1 MHTMYELFL
10 LDSLFVWSPDPARVV
25 CRFKYWNFSNI
36 SSKKCCCLARS
47 LGVVSTQNASSL
59 CDCASLLLYMVT
71 KNDFDSLLALRGYHV
86 ILVQCA
92 TGI

>member
-1 MHTMYELFL
+1 MKYSIIRLNVYCERFL
-10 LDSLFVWSPDPARVV
+10 S
-25 CRFKYWNFSNI
+25 C
-36 SSKKCCCLARS
+36 
-47 LGVVSTQNASSL
+47 QNASSL
-59 CDCASLLLYMVT
+59 CNCASLFLYMVT